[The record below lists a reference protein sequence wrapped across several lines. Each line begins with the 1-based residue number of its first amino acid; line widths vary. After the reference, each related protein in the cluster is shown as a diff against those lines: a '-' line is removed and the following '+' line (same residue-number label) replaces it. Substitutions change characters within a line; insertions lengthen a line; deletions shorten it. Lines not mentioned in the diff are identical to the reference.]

1 MKGHNG
7 TSHRTERIASVI
19 KRAVS
24 VIIDTELEDPR
35 IQGVSVADVEVTKDL
50 RHATVFV
57 CIENDDKDV
66 LAALEK
72 SAGFIRRTLCEEL
85 SEMRAMPQLHFVLD
99 KSGSYYEH
107 IEEIIKSLHHD
118 ESGK

>member
-7 TSHRTERIASVI
+7 TSHRTERVGSVI

-24 VIIDTELEDPR
+24 VIIETELSDPR
-35 IQGVSVADVEVTKDL
+35 IQGVSVVDVEVARDM

-57 CIENDDKDV
+57 RIENDSNEV
-66 LAALEK
+66 LAVLEK

-85 SEMRAMPQLHFVLD
+85 SEMRSIPQLHFVLD
-99 KSGSYYEH
+99 KSGEYYQR
-107 IEEIIKSLHHD
+107 IEEIIKGLHND
-118 ESGK
+118 ESGD